1 MIFYW
6 SGFPPSR
13 HRLAEFKTDRDSG
26 EKMSTGIYKKRVKE
40 IVTKHIVNLNADD
53 TIHEALVLMGENRVS
68 ALPVVDRQNR
78 CVGILSTVD
87 LVDMTRDTE
96 EDLRELNYVDLLSKR
111 FLVDKLANSMGTEK
125 VQTFMSESVIT
136 VGLESFIG
144 DAAQQMLR
152 NHVHHLPVVDH
163 DNRLLGIISTMDI
176 LSEFV
181 DAEPA

>member
-1 MIFYW
+1 
-6 SGFPPSR
+6 
-13 HRLAEFKTDRDSG
+13 
-26 EKMSTGIYKKRVKE
+26 MSTSVYKKRVKE
-40 IVTKHIVNLNADD
+40 IFTKDTVNLNADD

-68 ALPVVDRQNR
+68 ALPVVDQQNR

-111 FLVDKLANSMGTEK
+111 FLVDKLADSLGTEK
-125 VQTFMSESVIT
+125 IQTFMSESVIT

-144 DAAQQMLR
+144 EAAEKMLR
-152 NHVHHLPVVDH
+152 YHVHHLPVVDR
-163 DNRLLGIISTMDI
+163 DDRLEGIISTMDI

-181 DAEPA
+181 DSDPE